1 LFPNPGATSLQLSAT
16 SYGSAVAGCEW
27 TLALELV
34 AAMAQR
40 QLEVLALETV
50 EIMGNNYTNYIY
62 VFIYISI
69 YLDIVIYK
77 CEII

>member
-1 LFPNPGATSLQLSAT
+1 
-16 SYGSAVAGCEW
+16 
-27 TLALELV
+27 
-34 AAMAQR
+34 MAQR